1 MSLLVY
7 RILRDFIRSGLIAPE
22 QTTHKALS
30 VLLNEEDPEE
40 KNRLT
45 EQWRDH
51 KLAELN
57 FIGVV
62 VRLYRSLLRTI

>member
-1 MSLLVY
+1 MI
-7 RILRDFIRSGLIAPE
+7 REFLRGGLIAPE
-22 QTTHKALS
+22 QTTRKALS
-30 VLLNEEDPEE
+30 VLLNEDDPEE
-40 KNRLT
+40 KDRLT

-62 VRLYRSLLRTI
+62 VSYTTFTKTIKVS

>member
-1 MSLLVY
+1 VSLLVY

-62 VRLYRSLLRTI
+62 VR